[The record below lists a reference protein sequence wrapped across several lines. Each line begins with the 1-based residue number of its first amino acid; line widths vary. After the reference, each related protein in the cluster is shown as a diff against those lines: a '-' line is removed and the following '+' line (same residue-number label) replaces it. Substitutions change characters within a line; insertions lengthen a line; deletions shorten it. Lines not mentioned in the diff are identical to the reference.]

1 MAPKPKAPPIIFT
14 DDGWIFTAEEN
25 VSVADLKEKIVD
37 GYAGTGGALWW
48 STGDHE
54 VYQFETEIGEKFGD
68 RPQRASTQQPL
79 PSSTRPRPASKSG
92 SPPTYRA

>member
-1 MAPKPKAPPIIFT
+1 MAPKPKASPIIFT

-54 VYQFETEIGEKFGD
+54 VYQFERRK
-68 RPQRASTQQPL
+68 R
-79 PSSTRPRPASKSG
+79 RPRRDSSFLRPLGHARRR
-92 SPPTYRA
+92 RATRR